1 MTVPDSNIEKK
12 NNLLPVKHKDEIN
25 RLNREI
31 ETLKNKIESQKE
43 ELETRRD
50 LAEEQRDEIS
60 TQKNELTD
68 SIEYASRI
76 QSSLIPGSE
85 LFKKSFSD
93 YFILNKPKDIVSGDF
108 YWISVKDSKT
118 IVAVTDCTGHGV
130 PGAFMSMLGISFF
143 NEIVNEKNIVQPN
156 LILNNLRDMVI
167 KSLAQSGGDNKTMDG
182 MDIALITVDIGKHTL
197 QYSGAHNPLILIRNN
212 NLSEIRGDRMPV
224 GSYLITDIPFTNHE
238 IEIKAND
245 SIYLFSDGYKD
256 QSGWR
261 NNKKLKHNRFLEYLL
276 SIQNV
281 PMKAQKILLENNLK
295 NWMGDLE
302 QIDDILVVG
311 VQI

>member
-1 MTVPDSNIEKK
+1 MTIQESNTEKK
-12 NNLLPVKHKDEIN
+12 TGLMWAKPMDEIN
-25 RLNREI
+25 RLNKEI
-31 ETLKNKIESQKE
+31 EALKNEIELQKE

-50 LAEEQRDEIS
+50 LAEKQRDEIT
-60 TQKNELTD
+60 TQKKELTD
-68 SIEYASRI
+68 SITYASRI
-76 QSSLIPGSE
+76 QSSLMPGSE

-108 YWISVKDSKT
+108 YWISVKGNKT
-118 IVAVTDCTGHGV
+118 VVAVSDCTGHGV
-130 PGAFMSMLGISFF
+130 PGAFMSILGTGLL
-143 NEIVNEKNIVQPN
+143 NEIVNELNIVQPN
-156 LILNNLRDMVI
+156 RILNNLREMVI
-167 KSLAQSGGDNKTMDG
+167 KSLAQSGGDNETMDG
-182 MDIALITVDIGKHTL
+182 MDIALITIDREKQTL
-197 QYSGAHNPLILIRNN
+197 QYSGANNSLIKIRNN

-224 GSYLITDIPFTNHE
+224 GSYLITDKPFTNHE
-238 IEIKAND
+238 IEINAKD

-256 QSGWR
+256 QYGWR
-261 NNKKLKHNRFLEYLL
+261 NNRKLKHNKFLEFLL

-311 VQI
+311 MQV

>member
-1 MTVPDSNIEKK
+1 MTVRDNNIKKK
-12 NNLLPVKHKDEIN
+12 NNLMPVKHKDEIN
-25 RLNREI
+25 RLNKEI
-31 ETLKNKIESQKE
+31 EILKDEIESQKE

-50 LAEEQRDEIS
+50 LAEKQRDEIS
-60 TQKNELTD
+60 SQKNELTD
-68 SIEYASRI
+68 SIKYARQI
-76 QSSLIPGSE
+76 QSSLMPGSE

-108 YWISVKDSKT
+108 YWISVKGSKT
-118 IVAVTDCTGHGV
+118 VVAVSDCTGHGV
-130 PGAFMSMLGISFF
+130 PGAFMSMLGIGLL
-143 NEIVNEKNIVQPN
+143 NEIVNEINIFQPN

-167 KSLAQSGGDNKTMDG
+167 KSLTQSGENTETMDG
-182 MDIALITVDIGKHTL
+182 MDIALITIDRGKHTL
-197 QYSGAHNPLILIRNN
+197 QYSGANNSLIMIRNN
-212 NLSEIRGDRMPV
+212 KLSEIRGDRMPV
-224 GSYLITDIPFTNHE
+224 GFYRITDIPFTNHE
-238 IEIKAND
+238 IEIKANN

-256 QSGWR
+256 QFGWR
-261 NNKKLKHNRFLEYLL
+261 NNRKLKHNKFIELLL

-311 VQI
+311 LQI

>member
-1 MTVPDSNIEKK
+1 MTVRDNNIKKK
-12 NNLLPVKHKDEIN
+12 NNLMPAKHMDEIQ
-25 RLNREI
+25 RLRMEI
-31 ETLKNKIESQKE
+31 ETLKDEIESQKE

-50 LAEEQRDEIS
+50 LAENQRDEI
-60 TQKNELTD
+60 TAQQKELTD
-68 SIEYASRI
+68 SIKYASRI
-76 QSSLIPGSE
+76 QSSLMPGSE

-108 YWISVKDSKT
+108 YWISEIGSETV
-118 IVAVTDCTGHGV
+118 VAVVDCTGHGV
-130 PGAFMSMLGISFF
+130 PGAFMSMLGIGLL

-156 LILNNLRDMVI
+156 LILNNLRDRVI
-167 KSLAQSGGDNKTMDG
+167 KSLTQSGGDNETMDG
-182 MDIALITVDIGKHTL
+182 MDIALITLDRENFTL
-197 QYSGAHNPLILIRNN
+197 QYSGANNPLIKIRNN

-224 GSYLITDIPFTNHE
+224 GSYLVIDKPFTNHE

-256 QSGWR
+256 QYGWR
-261 NNKKLKHNRFLEYLL
+261 SNRKLKHNKFLELL
-276 SIQNV
+276 QSIQNV

-302 QIDDILVVG
+302 QIDDIMVVG
-311 VQI
+311 MQI